1 MPGGSGEPQHQP
13 TAAGAD
19 EPGPERLR
27 RGCRPGPGAAA
38 VVDRGADRR
47 RVADRR
53 AARTGQGLR
62 RRTWRASST
71 PSSPPP
77 VDKGT
82 GSDCRLAT
90 ASSSSMAAGSSR
102 APRRAAAQSSQS
114 RCLWLPECPRYAV
127 SAAPPLPAAQGAA
140 VASAEAL
147 SLQNS
152 TTSRVG
158 TTIAA
163 RPGPA
168 ARAGR
173 TTSGAAGSRCTRRN
187 AVRRHPSQLAA
198 AQSRRCPGVP

>member
-71 PSSPPP
+71 PSSSPP

-147 SLQNS
+147 SLQT